1 MRLKLPIGPGALV
14 AAAFIGPGTV
24 TVCTVAGAS
33 FGYALI
39 WTLVF
44 ATLATIILQEMSAR
58 LGLAAGMGLGAALVH
73 PSNGMVFRSIAILL
87 SVSALAVGNAA
98 YEAGNLA
105 GGALGIQAI
114 IGDSETSRNFVVM
127 GLSLLAGLLLYFGKY
142 GHIEKLLIGLVILM
156 SLAFAGSVFI
166 TRPDVGDLLAGLKP
180 GIPETGL
187 FTAVALIGTTIVPYN
202 LFLHSSSVRE
212 KWPGDTDAAMR
223 EARRDTGLSIGLGG
237 LISILVLT
245 TAAASLYGTGQTIN
259 SASDMAIAIEP
270 AYGPVARYLVG
281 AGLFAAG
288 LSSSITAPLA
298 TAYAM
303 SEIMKWKRNG
313 PGFRLI
319 ALAVLLIGTLVAL
332 SGIRPVS
339 VIMFAQIANGLL
351 LPVLAS
357 FLLILMN
364 RKALLG
370 VHTNSLPANLIGG
383 AVVII
388 CFGLGLRLVL
398 RALNIWP

>member
-24 TVCTVAGAS
+24 TACTVAGAS
-33 FGYALI
+33 FGYALV

-44 ATLATIILQEMSAR
+44 ATFATIILQEMSAR

-73 PSNGMVFRSIAILL
+73 PSNGMVFRCIAILL

-105 GGALGIQAI
+105 GGALGIEAVTGSFESPKNI
-114 IGDSETSRNFVVM
+114 VVL
-127 GLSLLAGLLLYFGKY
+127 GLSLLAGLFLYFGKY
-142 GHIEKLLIGLVILM
+142 SHIEKLLIGLVLLM
-156 SLAFAGSVFI
+156 SLAFAGSVII
-166 TRPDVGDLLAGLKP
+166 TRPDFGAFLAGLKP
-180 GIPETGL
+180 SIPDTGL

-212 KWPGDTDAAMR
+212 KWLGDTGAAIK

-237 LISILVLT
+237 LISILALT
-245 TAAASLYGTGQTIN
+245 TAAASLYGSGLTIN
-259 SASDMAIAIEP
+259 SARDMAMAIEP
-270 AYGPVARYLVG
+270 SYGPVARYMVG

-303 SEIMKWKRNG
+303 SEIMKVKRNG
-313 PGFRLI
+313 AGFRLI
-319 ALAVLLIGTLVAL
+319 ALAVLLIGTLVAI
-332 SGIRPVS
+332 SGVRPVS

-370 VHTNSLPANLIGG
+370 AHANRLPANLIGSF
-383 AVVII
+383 VVII